1 MWPYWAIYWT
11 LGNFLRTLAKFICLN
26 LPHSLAFFVKVSKP
40 IICLVKSFL
49 GNFYIHLATFSGHT
63 DPHYHHCGC
72 YRVPNAHEPIIKVIG
87 TLFSLPH
94 VTGRASN
101 SSLSKLSVTIATEF
115 FLYNSIVIISFGYE
129 MKWPVSGKETIN
141 NKTWQLR

>member
-1 MWPYWAIYWT
+1 MTILGDLLDFGQLFKDFGKIYLLKSPT
-11 LGNFLRTLAKFICLN
+11 
-26 LPHSLAFFVKVSKP
+26 FFGIFCKGVKTYHLSGE
-40 IICLVKSFL
+40 IIFGQLL
-49 GNFYIHLATFSGHT
+49 YTFGDFFWS
-63 DPHYHHCGC
+63 HYHHCGC

-129 MKWPVSGKETIN
+129 MK
-141 NKTWQLR
+141 